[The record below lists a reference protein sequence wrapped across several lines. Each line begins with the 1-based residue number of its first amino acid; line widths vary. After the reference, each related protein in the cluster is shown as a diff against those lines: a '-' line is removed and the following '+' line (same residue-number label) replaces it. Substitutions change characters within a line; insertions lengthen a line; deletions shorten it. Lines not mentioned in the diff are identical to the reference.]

1 MKFSKQELTLLMDAL
16 TAVLD
21 KFESELAEQ
30 ESILFD
36 GIERGED
43 TEETEG
49 YISLLDENIR
59 VHQNLLDKLEALREG
74 SYY

>member
-1 MKFSKQELTLLMDAL
+1 MKFSKHELTLLMDAL
-16 TAVLD
+16 TATLD
-21 KFESELAEQ
+21 KYENELAEQ

-49 YISLLDENIR
+49 HISLLDENIR
-59 VHQNLLDKLEALREG
+59 IHQNLLDKLEALREG

>member
-16 TAVLD
+16 SATID
-21 KFESELAEQ
+21 KFENELAEQ

-49 YISLLDENIR
+49 HISLLDENIR
-59 VHQNLLDKLEALREG
+59 IHQNLLDKLEALREG

>member
-16 TAVLD
+16 TATLD

-49 YISLLDENIR
+49 YISLLGENIR